1 MTSKPTATDS
11 PVDATGSPAI
21 GSPTSL
27 ETLLGL
33 RSSASLAGKPQPGT
47 DALAQDKS
55 PLAQDRSPLAQ
66 DKSPLDRMPAPAAP
80 RPTPQ
85 PLDDDL
91 QVELLFIHAGT
102 PESSLAQA
110 WLQHMLDG
118 ARLHVARFQ
127 DNVTEQ
133 VQRYMPHA
141 VLVHFDPRPTG
152 ARA

>member
-1 MTSKPTATDS
+1 
-11 PVDATGSPAI
+11 
-21 GSPTSL
+21 
-27 ETLLGL
+27 
-33 RSSASLAGKPQPGT
+33 
-47 DALAQDKS
+47 
-55 PLAQDRSPLAQ
+55 
-66 DKSPLDRMPAPAAP
+66 MPAPAAP

-127 DNVTEQ
+127 RSEEHTSELQSPCNLVCRLLLEKKKKKTQLLAPRTQTAPYAMVHTQRHSYMAPQ
-133 VQRYMPHA
+133 VQDQR
-141 VLVHFDPRPTG
+141 
-152 ARA
+152 

>member
-1 MTSKPTATDS
+1 
-11 PVDATGSPAI
+11 
-21 GSPTSL
+21 
-27 ETLLGL
+27 
-33 RSSASLAGKPQPGT
+33 
-47 DALAQDKS
+47 
-55 PLAQDRSPLAQ
+55 
-66 DKSPLDRMPAPAAP
+66 MPAPAAP

-141 VLVHFDPRPTG
+141 VLVHFDPLSTDEAAHLASQLHISHPQDRKST
-152 ARA
+152 RLNS